1 MAWSGQPVIVEET
14 IRKLHPDNPRLQR
27 LRDEDR
33 IVVSEP
39 LADLPGVWQEIP
51 ESTVL
56 VVQPGPDAQQEFN
69 PRFEPAEPALS

>member
-1 MAWSGQPVIVEET
+1 VSCDAQSVRE
-14 IRKLHPDNPRLQR
+14 LHPDNPRLQR

-51 ESTVL
+51 ESTIL
-56 VVQPGPDAQQEFN
+56 VVQPGPDEQHTFH
-69 PRFEPAEPALS
+69 PRFEPAQPALS